1 MPSKF
6 SPAVRAFIEQNN
18 KGRTAAEL
26 TDLVNAAFG
35 TIYTVAQIKSYRSR
49 NHLRSGLT
57 GYFEK
62 GHTPYNKG
70 KKRGS
75 YPGMEVTQYKKGN
88 VPHNHRPVGSE
99 RITRDGYRERKIAE
113 PNTWRSVHVLN
124 WEAVHGPVPKGSVVI
139 FKDRDLTNC
148 DVSNLLLVTRA
159 ELVRMNQRRLIST
172 SPELTETG
180 QNIARLILTTA
191 KRKRERTG
199 VTSHEPLQQ
208 TARRD

>member
-1 MPSKF
+1 MRPSKF
-6 SPAVRAFIEQNN
+6 SPDVRAFIEDHN

-26 TDLVNAAFG
+26 TDLVNATFG
-35 TIYTVAQIKSYRSR
+35 ESYTVQQIKSYRSR
-49 NHLRSGLT
+49 YHLISGLT
-57 GYFEK
+57 GKKKK

-113 PNTWRSVHVLN
+113 PKTWRSVHVLN

-148 DVSNLLLVTRA
+148 DVSNLMLVTRA
-159 ELVRMNQRRLIST
+159 ELVGMNQRGLIST

-180 QNIARLILTTA
+180 QNIARLILTAA
-191 KRKRERTG
+191 KQKKKRRG
-199 VTSHEPLQQ
+199 AP
-208 TARRD
+208 